1 MRLKTIAAPL
11 DYSDRQGDKLDPATV
26 TQTAWPVARKG
37 GGGKWI
43 GPNGNEG
50 KGLGGESKAEWK
62 EEEGRG
68 WRQRGGVRCAE
79 LCST

>member
-37 GGGKWI
+37 GGVNGLVQMEMKGK
-43 GPNGNEG
+43 
-50 KGLGGESKAEWK
+50 
-62 EEEGRG
+62 
-68 WRQRGGVRCAE
+68 V
-79 LCST
+79 

>member
-37 GGGKWI
+37 GV
-43 GPNGNEG
+43 NGLVQMEM
-50 KGLGGESKAEWK
+50 
-62 EEEGRG
+62 RG
-68 WRQRGGVRCAE
+68 TV
-79 LCST
+79 

>member
-37 GGGKWI
+37 V
-43 GPNGNEG
+43 
-50 KGLGGESKAEWK
+50 
-62 EEEGRG
+62 
-68 WRQRGGVRCAE
+68 GGVNGLVQME
-79 LCST
+79 MKGKV